1 MKDHFIVVKSD
12 LDQTCPEGTELMNYR
27 PHYEEV
33 DISRRIR
40 ALLALRG
47 ETQTSLARRLGV
59 TQSALAYPM
68 TGRRPYGG
76 RCSLDRIAVA
86 LEVSLDTIIH
96 GKNWP
101 DVTNEEGP
109 PPRYTEVD
117 ISKRIRALLA
127 LRGETQTSLAQ
138 RLGVTQSALAYPMTG
153 RRPYGG
159 RCSLERIS
167 VALEV
172 PITTIID
179 GAPWPIVSDDGEP

>member
-1 MKDHFIVVKSD
+1 MSSPIY
-12 LDQTCPEGTELMNYR
+12 T
-27 PHYEEV
+27 EV

-47 ETQTSLARRLGV
+47 ETQTSLAKRLGV

-76 RCSLDRIAVA
+76 RCSLDRIATA
-86 LEVSLDTIIH
+86 LEVPVTSIIQ
-96 GKNWP
+96 GKPWP
-101 DVTNEEGP
+101 DVTNEAGP
-109 PPRYTEVD
+109 GPRYTDVD

-159 RCSLERIS
+159 RCSLERIAL
-167 VALEV
+167 ALEV
-172 PITTIID
+172 PPTTIVQ
-179 GAPWPIVSDDGEP
+179 GTPWPIVSEDGT